1 MNERAPNSG
10 ARESSG
16 KATMLPKGAWLLTLE
31 TAFWIGLAA
40 GAWLLSF
47 EFAGKDMLFRWG
59 AEFWPRLVASLI
71 VILSVLQFVLRYRSL
86 RVSTTASAS
95 RPFPAIAHGQ
105 AARMAITFLF
115 PLVYAFLMPRMG
127 YYLLTLV
134 FIPVMM
140 LIFGVRR
147 PVHLFGTAAAIYVAF
162 ILVFSKFLAVPLPT
176 GYWPGFY
183 ELNTSFADIFGL

>member
-1 MNERAPNSG
+1 MNERAPKSG

-16 KATMLPKGAWLLTLE
+16 KATMLPKGAWSLILE
-31 TAFWIGLAA
+31 TAFWIGLAVS
-40 GAWLLSF
+40 AWLLTF

-71 VILSVLQFVLRYRSL
+71 VILGVLQFVLRYRSL
-86 RVSTTASAS
+86 RLSDTASAAA
-95 RPFPAIAHGQ
+95 PFPSVTRGQ
-105 AARMAITFLF
+105 AAHMAITFLF

-147 PVHLFGTAAAIYVAF
+147 PIHLLGTAAAIYVAF
-162 ILVFSKFLAVPLPT
+162 ILVFSKFLLVPLPT

-183 ELNTSFADIFGL
+183 ELNTSFANIFGL